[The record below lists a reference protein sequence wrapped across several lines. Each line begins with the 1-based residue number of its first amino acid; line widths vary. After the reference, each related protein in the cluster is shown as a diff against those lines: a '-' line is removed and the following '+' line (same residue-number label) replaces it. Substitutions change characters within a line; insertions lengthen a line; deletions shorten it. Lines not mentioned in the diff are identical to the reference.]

1 MTMTLM
7 TAHGLESLSQI
18 VAARMLNSIPE
29 GLVIGGATW
38 MLLRVGGRPSS
49 GTRFAAW
56 FVALLA
62 IAGLPLVPNFGV
74 RLNAGFDLSHVATPI
89 ALPSWWAPAVFAAW
103 AVMVAIAIFR
113 IAVGVWKLRRLRSS
127 CAPILLDELHPTLR
141 ELAIR
146 FCAERHVVIGTSP
159 DVSVPTAVGLFKPAI
174 LLPEWA
180 LRELSAEELKVILL
194 HEFAHLQRRDDWTNL
209 AQKLLRTLFFFHPAV
224 WWIEKQLCLERELAC
239 DDVVL
244 AKTHNPR
251 GYAECLVSLIEKRM
265 QKQEAHDGFGRR
277 SMTLAQAVIGHAR
290 QISIRMAQILDGRRS
305 ADTRWLR
312 PSFAAVT
319 AFAGLSLLVMP
330 AAPKLVG
337 FTAAGTEVSSS
348 QSARQATPV
357 QFSTASAKT
366 TVFPAN
372 FKVGTT
378 NRANRALGSPARK
391 HRSFAANNSTKLA
404 SVGKPGIRNNYNL
417 APMVVPASAKQ
428 IPAAP
433 QLLVITQTTEYDAN
447 GMVRNSLCVW
457 RVTIT
462 GSSQQ
467 PLRAEL
473 IAKQI

>member
-1 MTMTLM
+1 
-7 TAHGLESLSQI
+7 
-18 VAARMLNSIPE
+18 
-29 GLVIGGATW
+29 
-38 MLLRVGGRPSS
+38 
-49 GTRFAAW
+49 
-56 FVALLA
+56 
-62 IAGLPLVPNFGV
+62 
-74 RLNAGFDLSHVATPI
+74 
-89 ALPSWWAPAVFAAW
+89 
-103 AVMVAIAIFR
+103 
-113 IAVGVWKLRRLRSS
+113 
-127 CAPILLDELHPTLR
+127 
-141 ELAIR
+141 
-146 FCAERHVVIGTSP
+146 
-159 DVSVPTAVGLFKPAI
+159 
-174 LLPEWA
+174 
-180 LRELSAEELKVILL
+180 VILL

-265 QKQEAHDGFGRR
+265 QKQGAHDSFGRR

-290 QISIRMAQILDGRRS
+290 QISIRLAQILDGRRS

-337 FTAAGTEVSSS
+337 FTTAGTEVSSA
-348 QSARQATPV
+348 QIARQATPV
-357 QFSTASAKT
+357 QQFSTASPQAV
-366 TVFPAN
+366 VFPAN
-372 FKVGTT
+372 FKVRTT
-378 NRANRALGSPARK
+378 NRAIGSPARK
-391 HRSFAANNSTKLA
+391 HRSFAINNSTKLA
-404 SVGKPGIRNNYNL
+404 SAGKPGIKNNYNQT
-417 APMVVPASAKQ
+417 PMVVPASANQ

-457 RVTIT
+457 RVTVT
-462 GSSQQ
+462 GSAQQ